1 MDRIAARLPANLP
14 ALARPEEWLRM
25 AMVGGCALA
34 LICAG
39 PALPF

>member
-1 MDRIAARLPANLP
+1 MQHIAAPFAAISRTD
-14 ALARPEEWLRM
+14 EWLRF
-25 AMVGGCALA
+25 AIVSGCALA

>member
-1 MDRIAARLPANLP
+1 MPTLS
-14 ALARPEEWLRM
+14 ALYRPDEWLRF